1 MRPLLPAACV
11 LAAAALVGWNATR
24 FAGAQAR
31 IRTKELDFLPS
42 PLAARLTACGHANT
56 VAKLRWID
64 SFAYFQLVVDRK
76 DDRIATSGESAFDRL
91 YAMLLGLDP
100 HFTEY
105 HNSAALNLGAILDRP
120 HRLMGIL
127 CQGLLDNPH
136 DTGLWRQLAVLMY
149 STYRQ
154 EERNP
159 AAFNGLLDDWA
170 AHELTE
176 SRKQQVWDW
185 KSSFARRTYQG
196 LEQVPYWLEQLRHAK
211 PGTPTRDFILSTVRE
226 QLARWGEQELTA
238 VRATGD
244 GAGGWSVDA
253 EAVARRWPGGI
264 SPWAPVRRDGARV
277 EVREDPFG
285 YRYAWVDGAPV
296 SRGLAYRRAER
307 VAGALSAKL
316 ATAAIDAKRWPA
328 TIDELRAAGV
338 AVPEPPTGAAWRI
351 AEQRVVLDHPA
362 PEAKAWS
369 FDR

>member
-11 LAAAALVGWNATR
+11 LAAVALVGWNASR

-56 VAKLRWID
+56 IAKLRWID
-64 SFAYFQLVVDRK
+64 SFAYFQLVLDRK
-76 DDRIATSGESAFDRL
+76 DDRIAATGESAFERL

-100 HFTEY
+100 HFTDY
-105 HNSAALNLGAILDRP
+105 HNNAALNLGAVLERP

-127 CQGLLDNPH
+127 CQGLVDNPH

-170 AHELTE
+170 THELTE
-176 SRKQQVWDW
+176 FRKQQVWDW
-185 KSSFARRTYQG
+185 KTNFARRTYQG
-196 LEQVPYWLEQLRHAK
+196 LEQVPYWLEQLGHAR
-211 PGTPTRDFILSTVRE
+211 PGTPTHDFVLGTLRE
-226 QLARWGEQELTA
+226 QLARWGEQELKALGART
-238 VRATGD
+238 D
-244 GAGGWSVDA
+244 WAGGLVVEP
-253 EAVARRWPGGI
+253 EALARRWPGRI

-285 YRYAWVDGAPV
+285 YRYAWVDEAPV
-296 SRGLAYRRAER
+296 SRGLAYRKAER

-316 ATAAIDAKRWPA
+316 ATAAIDTKRWPA

-338 AVPEPPTGAAWRI
+338 AVPEPPPGAAWRI
-351 AEQRVVLDHPA
+351 AGQRVELDQPP
-362 PEAKAWS
+362 PEATAWA